1 MNSREKWGK
10 VGEKEMGSFRGLHTA
25 SLDQKGRLNLPS
37 KFRKQFTPE
46 ADDMVV
52 LMKTD
57 LPCLLLFPQDV
68 FSNFEQEILAKRK
81 ESSAAGRMSRKL
93 MSSIDEEKLDKQGR
107 LLVKQRLQNAAGLK
121 KEVIVLGNI
130 THMELWDPEE
140 FEKFQQ
146 SANESDEAFLP
157 EFGL

>member
-1 MNSREKWGK
+1 MVNSREKWGK

-93 MSSIDEEKLDKQGR
+93 MSSIDEEKLDKHVI
-107 LLVKQRLQNAAGLK
+107 LLEVEAK
-121 KEVIVLGNI
+121 KEDRQKDIDDMHKAG
-130 THMELWDPEE
+130 EE
-140 FEKFQQ
+140 INPPNKRYP
-146 SANESDEAFLP
+146 L
-157 EFGL
+157 